1 MKKFITIA
9 TLTLIATVGHANT
22 KLTFSTAELEAA
34 GANSVAG
41 IVERYVT
48 DTDRTTLI
56 SPDKVLFL
64 VDGRPVTS
72 LDDHLPSSDRVEV
85 LTDGDSVV
93 INVVTKPS
101 MGDG

>member
-1 MKKFITIA
+1 MKK
-9 TLTLIATVGHANT
+9 LIAIAILMLFAGTSQADT
-22 KLTFSTAELEAA
+22 KLTYSTAELEAA
-34 GANSVAG
+34 GANNVAS

-72 LDDHLPSSDRVEV
+72 VDDQLPSSNRVEV

-101 MGDG
+101 VGGG

>member
-1 MKKFITIA
+1 MKK
-9 TLTLIATVGHANT
+9 LIAISILMLFAGTSQADA
-22 KLTFSTAELEAA
+22 KLTYSTAELEAA
-34 GANSVAG
+34 GANNVAS

-56 SPDKVLFL
+56 SPDTVLFL

-72 LDDHLPSSDRVEV
+72 VDDYLPSSNRVEV

-101 MGDG
+101 VGGG